1 LILTENCLFAA
12 HCSERPAG
20 EGELLSG
27 CLHKVPANTKAM
39 PLSIPPVVPKSS
51 PKRMATKKMAGV
63 ALGGLQFLGA
73 TLKILALTAQI
84 RHKSL

>member
-1 LILTENCLFAA
+1 MLHDFPPIAILI
-12 HCSERPAG
+12 
-20 EGELLSG
+20 
-27 CLHKVPANTKAM
+27 
-39 PLSIPPVVPKSS
+39 PKSS